1 MYEAAKV
8 RAKQPE
14 AKVPNLIVN
23 LAEQVLSRVGACVY
37 AAGAIEGRP
46 NQFLV
51 RGIAANHFVQNCYV
65 HFVQRFAH
73 LDEITKPVLRALL

>member
-23 LAEQVLSRVGACVY
+23 LAEQVLSRVGECDY
-37 AAGAIEGRP
+37 AAGAIEGRA
-46 NQFLV
+46 NQFLG
-51 RGIAANHFVQNCYV
+51 RGVATNHFVQNRYV
-65 HFVQRFAH
+65 YFVQRLAH
-73 LDEITKPVLRALL
+73 LDKITKPVLRALI

>member
-14 AKVPNLIVN
+14 AKVPNLIAN
-23 LAEQVLSRVGACVY
+23 LAEQVLSRIGECDY
-37 AAGAIEGRP
+37 AAGAIEGRS
-46 NQFLV
+46 NQFLG
-51 RGIAANHFVQNCYV
+51 RGIAANHFVQNRYV

-73 LDEITKPVLRALL
+73 LDKHAKPVLRALL